1 MFCLPGTV
9 GLGCHPRYWG
19 IPLPILFLP
28 LVKFECIPRESCAGN
43 LFPNVL
49 KVVSAEKCVGY
60 QCPKSLHEPIP
71 WSHMWDYYPNSLR
84 LSQECAL
91 ALLQEGSVQSLSPA
105 PGAML
110 SGFPASRIFFTKL
123 LYKLPYLLLIDQCCS
138 RPWSEKFLLAVGDSK
153 HRD

>member
-1 MFCLPGTV
+1 M
-9 GLGCHPRYWG
+9 CHPRYWG
-19 IPLPILFLP
+19 IPLSILFLP
-28 LVKFECIPRESCAGN
+28 PVKFECIPRESCAGN

-91 ALLQEGSVQSLSPA
+91 ALLQKGSVQSLSPA

-110 SGFPASRIFFTKL
+110 SGFPASRIFFYKASLQITLSPTHRSML
-123 LYKLPYLLLIDQCCS
+123 LSTLVREVSLGSGQQ
-138 RPWSEKFLLAVGDSK
+138 
-153 HRD
+153 